1 MAKIKASKAK
11 KLPFVEVK
19 DQWSGDVQRVVFT
32 NETRSS
38 VQLNQDGDSYLV
50 AGPGFLIRSGADAV
64 TAGYSSNQ
72 IIFEGSGGPSGTSGT
87 SGEDGDNGTSGTSGL
102 TVSGTSGINGTS
114 GTSGLTVSGTSGID
128 GTSGTSGATISGT
141 SGINGTSGTSGLTVS
156 GTSGINGTSGVNGTS
171 GTSPSGASTA
181 TVLGDSGHTYT
192 PVESLSETWEFD
204 GTETDPD
211 DIVNVVGGTPF
222 AIKVNAIGIYK
233 FTIADLELKAVSD
246 TGLGTTK
253 TMTVILKWYW
263 ESQEMYNVTNT
274 ILQPASG
281 GTPAATSFSGTS
293 IIRTVNN
300 AGERLLL
307 YIWRSPATPGNF
319 TVTEGNSGAPYG
331 TVTIEKLL

>member
-87 SGEDGDNGTSGTSGL
+87 SGEDGD
-102 TVSGTSGINGTS
+102 
-114 GTSGLTVSGTSGID
+114 
-128 GTSGTSGATISGT
+128 
-141 SGINGTSGTSGLTVS
+141 NGTSGTSGLTVS